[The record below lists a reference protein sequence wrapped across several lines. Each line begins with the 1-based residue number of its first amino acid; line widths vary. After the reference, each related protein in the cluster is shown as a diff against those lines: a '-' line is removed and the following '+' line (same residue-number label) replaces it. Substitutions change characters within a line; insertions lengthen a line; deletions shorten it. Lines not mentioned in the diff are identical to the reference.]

1 MALPRLDEPMT
12 NGFDAIVLYTAVRSA
27 LRQATVSGVLGTV
40 DYVLRMIAT
49 REELESSAARLV
61 ARGLLEARPGAL
73 TATEAG
79 CEAVTAAPS
88 GPTLIDVLN
97 GIAVQF
103 EPASDAT
110 QGTWQ
115 LTPEE
120 YRAAL
125 DEYRRR
131 FAEAAERVD
140 RERATVKERDRE
152 PPQP

>member
-1 MALPRLDEPMT
+1 
-12 NGFDAIVLYTAVRSA
+12 
-27 LRQATVSGVLGTV
+27 
-40 DYVLRMIAT
+40 
-49 REELESSAARLV
+49 
-61 ARGLLEARPGAL
+61 
-73 TATEAG
+73 
-79 CEAVTAAPS
+79 
-88 GPTLIDVLN
+88 LIDVLN